1 MAIGIKVT
9 QWYKNSGRDLPW
21 RETKDP
27 YLIWIAEVILQQTRI
42 EQGIQYYYRFIE
54 RFPDVF
60 SLSSAPLDDVLKQ
73 WEGLGY
79 YSRARNLHAAAKTL
93 AEELGGKFPTTH
105 TELIRLKGIGP
116 YTARAISSFA
126 FGEAT
131 GVVDGNVLR
140 VASRIL
146 GDHSPINEQKYRKN
160 FQAAVDSWVQGVDP
174 RAFNHGMMDLGST
187 VCTPTKPACMICPVE
202 ADCVAR
208 QEGLEAILPIKSK
221 KLKRKVRFFN
231 FYIYKNE
238 QAEIAIQQRPLEGLW
253 GGLWEIPNEE
263 IPHSQ
268 WEKQEAGSEANFQFS
283 FKHVFTHFDMMG
295 NVFEAS
301 SPNHANSPSYTYIST
316 DKIPIFAFSKAVLK
330 IFHRLGIL

>member
-21 RETKDP
+21 RETKNP

-263 IPHSQ
+263 IPHPQ